1 MWSQWGLLLRSGGEG
16 GDQSR
21 PHVSAAVI
29 YLEFRLYSSPCCHSV
44 PSPGHITRPLLC
56 IPPLQPPMIDVS
68 REAPQGGAKRSYIPH
83 IMPRGRSQTLT
94 LLAVLLLLLPPGQPV
109 LYTTTA
115 RGWSESEITPHISH
129 SHLFSSSSSFFL
141 RGGGNFLAGR
151 SCFGSLRHISRS
163 RVQFMLVNQ
172 QQPSSLFT
180 HALLQ

>member
-1 MWSQWGLLLRSGGEG
+1 M
-16 GDQSR
+16 
-21 PHVSAAVI
+21 SAAVI

-44 PSPGHITRPLLC
+44 PSPGHITQSLLC

-94 LLAVLLLLLPPGQPV
+94 LLAVLLLLLLPPGQPV

-115 RGWSESEITPHISH
+115 RGWSESEITPHVSH
-129 SHLFSSSSSFFL
+129 RHLFSSSSSFFW
-141 RGGGNFLAGR
+141 GGDNFLAGR
-151 SCFGSLRHISRS
+151 SCFGSLRHITRS

-180 HALLQ
+180 HALLR